1 MMMTAHR
8 DPEELSRAHALLQ
21 SFGEILRFPLNL
33 DARARLLGYC
43 EELLRWSTRTNL
55 TGAKT
60 LSSFIDGPLF
70 DALTLLTVFEP
81 QGRLL
86 DVGSGAGL
94 PGLPAALVHRDL
106 SVTLL
111 EPRTKRTAFLRHAVF
126 ALGLTERVEVREGK
140 DKSVGEERWNSAV
153 AQAVWE
159 PSAWLDRAKNLVRPG
174 GAVYLLASRL
184 DEDTVPDSGFEV
196 EKRVDLL
203 RPADQA
209 PRIAVRA
216 RLP

>member
-1 MMMTAHR
+1 MMTPHR
-8 DPEELSRAHALLQ
+8 DPEELSSAHALLQ
-21 SFGEILRFPLNL
+21 SFSEILRLPLNL
-33 DARARLLGYC
+33 EARARLLRYC
-43 EELLRWSTRTNL
+43 EELLRWNSRTNL

-60 LSSFIDGPLF
+60 LSSFVAGPLF

-94 PGLPAALVHRDL
+94 PGLPAALVHEGLR
-106 SVTLL
+106 VTLL
-111 EPRTKRTAFLRHAVF
+111 EPRPKRTAFLRHAVH

-140 DKSVGEERWNSAV
+140 DKNVGEERWDSAV

-159 PSAWLDRAKNLVRPG
+159 PSVWLDRARNLVRPG

-184 DEDTVPDSGFEV
+184 DEDAVPDSGLEV

-203 RPADQA
+203 RPADRA